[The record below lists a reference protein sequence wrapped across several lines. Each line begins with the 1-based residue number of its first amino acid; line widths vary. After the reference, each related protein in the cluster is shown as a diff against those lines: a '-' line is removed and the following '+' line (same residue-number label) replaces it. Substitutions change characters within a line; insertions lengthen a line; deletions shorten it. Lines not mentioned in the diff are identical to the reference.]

1 MRNTVGELWE
11 IQLINWAPNWPGGW
25 SEVIRAADHL
35 PSHCALISL
44 LANCIICPH
53 RPTNYRG
60 IRPSRIIVRKCW
72 IEDYWNRTNK
82 VIFWSNW
89 TFVFIQI
96 MISAWIIEDCWWMV
110 HCTIP
115 PAAIA
120 ADGISQNCAT
130 HEIGF
135 CASVSARVSHGR
147 WSVKE
152 GCYASAINQPIILW
166 HLTLL
171 SSTKQLHCS
180 SVIWIHTLENLVHCS
195 ASVIFP
201 SQQCTVGFPEYSAVV
216 GFEKWCPIFCNRVL
230 QKYSWGKNGMKG

>member
-1 MRNTVGELWE
+1 M
-11 IQLINWAPNWPGGW
+11 
-25 SEVIRAADHL
+25 IRAADHL
-35 PSHCALISL
+35 PSHCALINL

-110 HCTIP
+110 HCTIL

-135 CASVSARVSHGR
+135 CASVSPSESWKMICERGMLCFCYQPSHH
-147 WSVKE
+147 
-152 GCYASAINQPIILW
+152 P
-166 HLTLL
+166 LTPHFALL
-171 SSTKQLHCS
+171 YKATVAALQLS
-180 SVIWIHTLENLVHCS
+180 NTYKPGIH
-195 ASVIFP
+195 
-201 SQQCTVGFPEYSAVV
+201 
-216 GFEKWCPIFCNRVL
+216 
-230 QKYSWGKNGMKG
+230 